1 MLLLVEINE
10 TIHQIMSSLNAAYGF
25 SSWRRSI
32 QAFFVIVSGLCSVML
47 EQRKKRGPMDL
58 FRLAWKFNEFLARLM
73 TAFPVEVGFSKL
85 FSY

>member
-32 QAFFVIVSGLCSVML
+32 QAFLFCSVML
-47 EQRKKRGPMDL
+47 EQNKKRGPMDL
-58 FRLAWKFNEFLARLM
+58 FRLA
-73 TAFPVEVGFSKL
+73 
-85 FSY
+85 